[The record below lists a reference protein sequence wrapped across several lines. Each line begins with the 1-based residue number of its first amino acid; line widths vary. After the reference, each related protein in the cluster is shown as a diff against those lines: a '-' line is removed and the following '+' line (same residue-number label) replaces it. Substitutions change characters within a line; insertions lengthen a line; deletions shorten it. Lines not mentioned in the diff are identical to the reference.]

1 MFCSWIL
8 NDGGW
13 LVGDAVTGETLGGA
27 VTGATVGIAVDTVG
41 LCVDEVGDA
50 VFEDSVGD
58 AVFEDSVGDTVFG
71 YSVGDE
77 VTGEVVGL
85 DVDPVVGLIGV
96 EVGAAVDTGVWVG
109 ELVTGAR
116 LGRFERV
123 GTGLTVGDDGGNVMR
138 VDGATVVTPFPF
150 PPFPLLFG
158 KKFRNGSRLSSWLP
172 S

>member
-13 LVGDAVTGETLGGA
+13 LVGDAVTGETLGEA
-27 VTGATVGIAVDTVG
+27 VTGATVGLAVDTVG

-58 AVFEDSVGDTVFG
+58 TVFG
-71 YSVGDE
+71 DSVGDE

>member
-8 NDGGW
+8 NDGW
-13 LVGDAVTGETLGGA
+13 LVGDAVTGETLGTA

-58 AVFEDSVGDTVFG
+58 TVFG
-71 YSVGDE
+71 DSVGDE